1 MTALP
6 RAFIERMCNML
17 GDEAESFF
25 RSYEEPRTYG
35 LRLNRLKLDAQPT
48 VRERLVSTFGLQPL
62 PWCKDGY
69 RYRESERPGRHLYHA
84 AGLYYIQEPSA
95 MIAAELLDAR
105 PGETVLDLAA
115 APGGKTTQL
124 AASMQGQGLLV
135 ANEIHPG
142 RAKILSENIE
152 RLGIVN
158 ALVTQATPQAL
169 SARFPERFDR
179 VLLDAP
185 CSGEG
190 MFRKDPAAIAEWSS
204 EAVEACAARQ
214 RDILPHAAAM
224 LKPGG
229 VLVYS
234 TCTFNTTE
242 NEDTISDFLTR
253 YPSFRL
259 VKEERMWPH
268 LGQGEGHYAALLRK
282 EGDAPLP
289 AAASESDRRASRASF
304 KRSRSKDGTGSM
316 SGSSAE
322 SLMKWYEAFACL
334 DLPAFRL
341 PEQGHALSFGDAL
354 YWMPATSEMPI
365 ALEEL
370 RGLRVLR
377 LGLRL
382 GELRG
387 GSRFEPDHALA
398 MAAAS
403 TDARLAASWSAE
415 SAEAAAYCRGE
426 ALPAPAGAKG
436 WGIAAVDGF
445 SLGWFKASNGQYKN
459 HRPKGLRL

>member
-1 MTALP
+1 MSALP
-6 RAFIERMCNML
+6 PAFIARMRSLL
-17 GDEAESFF
+17 GDEADAFF
-25 RSYEEPRTYG
+25 RSYEEPRSYG
-35 LRLNRLKLDAQPT
+35 LRLNRLKLDDHPE
-48 VRERLVSTFGLQPL
+48 VREHLTALFGLQPL
-62 PWCKDGY
+62 PWCQDGY
-69 RYRESERPGRHLYHA
+69 RYPESERPGRHLYHA

-95 MIAAELLDAR
+95 MIAAELLDAQ

-124 AASMQGQGLLV
+124 AAGMRGQGLLV

-169 SARFPERFDR
+169 SERFPERFDR

-190 MFRKDPAAIAEWSS
+190 MFRKDPAAVAEWSP
-204 EAVEACAARQ
+204 EAVEACASRQ
-214 RDILPHAAAM
+214 RDILPHAAAL

-234 TCTFNTTE
+234 TCTFNTLE
-242 NEDTISDFLTR
+242 NEETIADFLVR
-253 YPSFRL
+253 HPSFRL
-259 VKEERMWPH
+259 MKEARMWPH
-268 LGQGEGHYAALLRK
+268 RSQGEGHYAALLRK
-282 EGDAPLP
+282 EGGAPLP
-289 AAASESDRRASRASF
+289 SASEPDRREFRARP
-304 KRSRSKDGTGSM
+304 KRSRDKDGSGSM
-316 SGSSAE
+316 GGSSAE
-322 SLMKWYEAFACL
+322 SLMKLYEAFARL

-341 PEQGHALSFGDAL
+341 PGQGYALSFGDAL
-354 YWMPATSEMPI
+354 YWMPTASGIPI
-365 ALEEL
+365 TPNEL

-377 LGLRL
+377 PGLRL

-387 GSRFEPDHALA
+387 GGRFEPDHALA
-398 MAAAS
+398 MAAAPA
-403 TDARLAASWSAE
+403 DARLAATWSAE

-426 ALPAPAGAKG
+426 ALPAPADGKG

-445 SLGWFKASNGQYKN
+445 PLGWFKASDGQYKN
-459 HRPKGLRL
+459 RRPKGLRL